1 VTRVGAW
8 LRRTSLDELPQLI
21 NVLNGDM
28 SLVGP
33 RPMPTWV
40 YDRVR
45 AAEFH
50 RRSSVLPGMT
60 GLWQVNGREQNL
72 ERLTSHDLDYVDRW
86 SLRRDAAILL
96 KTPMAVLRGTG
107 AH

>member
-1 VTRVGAW
+1 
-8 LRRTSLDELPQLI
+8 
-21 NVLNGDM
+21 M

-45 AAEFH
+45 APEFH

-72 ERLTSHDLDYVDRW
+72 ERRNFGYVFN
-86 SLRRDAAILL
+86 
-96 KTPMAVLRGTG
+96 
-107 AH
+107 